1 MLGKLVESGKWKV
14 ISFQSLDKA
23 RDPEL
28 VEGLPHSTCHLF
40 FPLGLTPAFGY
51 RAEESPV
58 RFYLGERKIEVEA
71 ILDRWLAPD
80 HRYFKVR
87 GDDKALYIIRHE
99 TVTDTWELTMF
110 DRTGI

>member
-1 MLGKLVESGKWKV
+1 MVSPEFIKV
-14 ISFQSLDKA
+14 VCYS
-23 RDPEL
+23 
-28 VEGLPHSTCHLF
+28 
-40 FPLGLTPAFGY
+40 GY

-71 ILDRWLAPD
+71 IIDRWLAPD

-87 GDDKALYIIRHE
+87 GDDKALYVIRHE

-110 DRTGI
+110 DRTAQTVGYPHGVRSFPLTF